1 MLQRD
6 LSDHQIQ
13 RILKNSQW
21 PQRPYYRAAAQLGL
35 AEKRE
40 TYISEFDKVE
50 RAIREVE
57 LLDDPNTELNTRLQD
72 LRELLK

>member
-1 MLQRD
+1 M
-6 LSDHQIQ
+6 
-13 RILKNSQW
+13 
-21 PQRPYYRAAAQLGL
+21 

-57 LLDDPNTELNTRLQD
+57 LLDDPDTELNARLQD
-72 LRELLK
+72 LRELLKQRGSELDPRAKQELTNQIERE

>member
-1 MLQRD
+1 M
-6 LSDHQIQ
+6 
-13 RILKNSQW
+13 
-21 PQRPYYRAAAQLGL
+21 

-57 LLDDPNTELNTRLQD
+57 LLDDPDTELNARLQD